1 MKATDGVHSVKLKK
15 LKRAILY
22 SFDGENWVSFFDGT
36 EEETSNTWMYMQAGF
51 CNDDLCRLIA
61 EHNRS
66 LQNNGK

>member
-1 MKATDGVHSVKLKK
+1 MKEIGGVHSVKLKK

-22 SFDGENWVSFFDGT
+22 SFDGENWTPFFDGT
-36 EEETSNTWMYMQAGF
+36 EKETSNTWMYMQAGF

-66 LQNNGK
+66 LENNGK